1 MCKIC
6 FLPSF
11 FRSILRTNVYPFNS
25 GFDWLWNI
33 RLYKL
38 LSNKQINMCFACL
51 RQPEQWCLDF
61 HQSFLS
67 LLKLIWVSYWSAEPQ
82 GLQFAK
88 CFPTFDEC
96 RKPKIKGNITATYRP
111 AWNEDYHR
119 HASSITHWNLY
130 TEFAILAKIS
140 ADLRFLVLTLKSAKI
155 DDKNPQS
162 ASFMRVKFAN
172 LDLKGSMMN
181 FKTRCLYQSD
191 LPSWDSLMHG
201 FPMTHGVK

>member
-1 MCKIC
+1 MFCL
-6 FLPSF
+6 FTPAGTVM
-11 FRSILRTNVYPFNS
+11 FRFSPKFSVFAEIDMGFILKRWATRS
-25 GFDWLWNI
+25 T
-33 RLYKL
+33 
-38 LSNKQINMCFACL
+38 
-51 RQPEQWCLDF
+51 
-61 HQSFLS
+61 
-67 LLKLIWVSYWSAEPQ
+67 
-82 GLQFAK
+82 K

-111 AWNEDYHR
+111 TWNEDYHR
-119 HASSITHWNLY
+119 HASSITHWTLY

-155 DDKNPQS
+155 DGKNPQS

>member
-11 FRSILRTNVYPFNS
+11 FRSILQTNVYPFNS

-96 RKPKIKGNITATYRP
+96 RKPKIKGNIPTNVKWRLPQTRQFYNP
-111 AWNEDYHR
+111 LNLLHR
-119 HASSITHWNLY
+119 IRNPGQN
-130 TEFAILAKIS
+130 IS
-140 ADLRFLVLTLKSAKI
+140 RSTIPGS
-155 DDKNPQS
+155 NP
-162 ASFMRVKFAN
+162 
-172 LDLKGSMMN
+172 
-181 FKTRCLYQSD
+181 
-191 LPSWDSLMHG
+191 
-201 FPMTHGVK
+201 